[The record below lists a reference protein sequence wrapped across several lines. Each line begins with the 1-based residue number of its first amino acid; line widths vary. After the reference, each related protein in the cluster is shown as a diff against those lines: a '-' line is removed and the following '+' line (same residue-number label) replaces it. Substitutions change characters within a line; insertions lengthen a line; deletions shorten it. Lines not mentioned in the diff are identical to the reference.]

1 MGLFGT
7 SNGALATQMQ
17 NNNQSNFKAMN
28 NLLTLQ
34 DNHVEEFLL
43 YHGEA
48 FLTTFEKLLED
59 VVQRVVSAMLADL
72 HFKLEPTQGDI
83 TLEKTCLTKYQQ
95 ITEENIEL
103 DIQKILTA
111 SVNSEVVYQRQM
123 AKSQYLEAQGFGDG
137 ANPQMAGAAAA
148 AGGAMVGGA
157 AMGMQGAGVGPN
169 GMPIQGAPPQGGM
182 NQQMMNQQQAFN
194 NQSGYPV
201 PPAGYD
207 NYNNPYWIDPAT
219 GQATYSPP
227 NSGLGLSKMIS
238 KGAAW
243 AKWLA

>member
-17 NNNQSNFKAMN
+17 NNSQSNFKAMN

-59 VVQRVVSAMLADL
+59 VVQRVVSQMLADL

-83 TLEKTCLTKYQQ
+83 TLEKSCLTKYQQ

-103 DIQKILTA
+103 DIQKILAA

-137 ANPQMAGAAAA
+137 SNPQMG
-148 AGGAMVGGA
+148 GGA
-157 AMGMQGAGVGPN
+157 AMAGAGMAAGGMAAGGMQ
-169 GMPIQGAPPQGGM
+169 IQGAPPQGGM

-207 NYNNPYWIDPAT
+207 QYNNPYWVDPQT
-219 GQATYSPP
+219 GQATYTPP

>member
-7 SNGALATQMQ
+7 SNGAIVSQM
-17 NNNQSNFKAMN
+17 NNNSLSNFKAMN

-48 FLTTFEKLLED
+48 FLTTFERLLED
-59 VVQRVVSAMLADL
+59 VVQRVVSQMLADL
-72 HFKLEPTQGDI
+72 HFKLESTQGDI
-83 TLEKTCLTKYQQ
+83 TLEKSCLTKYQQ

-103 DIQKILTA
+103 DIQKILAA

-137 ANPQMAGAAAA
+137 SNPQMG
-148 AGGAMVGGA
+148 GGA
-157 AMGMQGAGVGPN
+157 AMAGAGMAAGGMAAGGMQ
-169 GMPIQGAPPQGGM
+169 IQGAPPQGGM
-182 NQQMMNQQQAFN
+182 NQQMMQQQAAMN

-207 NYNNPYWIDPAT
+207 QYNNPYWIDPQT

-227 NSGLGLSKMIS
+227 NSGLGLGKMIS

>member
-17 NNNQSNFKAMN
+17 NNSQNNFKAMN

-48 FLTTFEKLLED
+48 FLTTFERLLED
-59 VVQRVVSAMLADL
+59 VVQRVVSQMLADL

-83 TLEKTCLTKYQQ
+83 TLEKSCLTKYQQ

-103 DIQKILTA
+103 DIQKILAA

-137 ANPQMAGAAAA
+137 SNPQMG
-148 AGGAMVGGA
+148 GGA
-157 AMGMQGAGVGPN
+157 AMAGAGMAAGGMQ
-169 GMPIQGAPPQGGM
+169 IQGAPPQGGM

-207 NYNNPYWIDPAT
+207 QYNNPYWVAPQT
-219 GQATYSPP
+219 GQATYTPP

>member
-17 NNNQSNFKAMN
+17 NNSQNNFKAMN

-48 FLTTFEKLLED
+48 FLTTFERLLED
-59 VVQRVVSAMLADL
+59 VVQRVVSQMLADL

-83 TLEKTCLTKYQQ
+83 TLEKSCLTKYQQ

-103 DIQKILTA
+103 DIQKILAA

-137 ANPQMAGAAAA
+137 SNPQMG
-148 AGGAMVGGA
+148 GGA
-157 AMGMQGAGVGPN
+157 AMAGAGMAAGGMQ
-169 GMPIQGAPPQGGM
+169 IQGTPPQGGM

-207 NYNNPYWIDPAT
+207 QYNNPYWVDPQT
-219 GQATYSPP
+219 GQATYTPP

>member
-1 MGLFGT
+1 M
-7 SNGALATQMQ
+7 A
-17 NNNQSNFKAMN
+17 
-28 NLLTLQ
+28 
-34 DNHVEEFLL
+34 
-43 YHGEA
+43 
-48 FLTTFEKLLED
+48 
-59 VVQRVVSAMLADL
+59 
-72 HFKLEPTQGDI
+72 
-83 TLEKTCLTKYQQ
+83 
-95 ITEENIEL
+95 
-103 DIQKILTA
+103 A

-137 ANPQMAGAAAA
+137 SNPQMG
-148 AGGAMVGGA
+148 GGA
-157 AMGMQGAGVGPN
+157 AMAGAGMAAGGMQ
-169 GMPIQGAPPQGGM
+169 IQGAPPQGGM

-207 NYNNPYWIDPAT
+207 QYNNPYWVDPQT
-219 GQATYSPP
+219 GQATYTPP

>member
-7 SNGALATQMQ
+7 SNGAIVSQMN

-48 FLTTFEKLLED
+48 FLTTFERLLED
-59 VVQRVVSAMLADL
+59 VVQRVVSQMLADL

-83 TLEKTCLTKYQQ
+83 TLEKSCLTKYQQ

-103 DIQKILTA
+103 DIQKILAA

-137 ANPQMAGAAAA
+137 SNPQMG
-148 AGGAMVGGA
+148 GGA
-157 AMGMQGAGVGPN
+157 AMAGAGMAAGGMAAGGMQ
-169 GMPIQGAPPQGGM
+169 IQGAPPQGGM
-182 NQQMMNQQQAFN
+182 KQQMMQHQAAMN

-207 NYNNPYWIDPAT
+207 QYNNPYWIDPQT

-227 NSGLGLSKMIS
+227 NSGLGLGKMIS

>member
-17 NNNQSNFKAMN
+17 NNSQNNFKAMN

-59 VVQRVVSAMLADL
+59 VVQRVVSQMLADL

-83 TLEKTCLTKYQQ
+83 TLEKSCLTKYQQ

-103 DIQKILTA
+103 DIQKILAA

-137 ANPQMAGAAAA
+137 SNPQMG
-148 AGGAMVGGA
+148 GGA
-157 AMGMQGAGVGPN
+157 AMAGAGMAAGGMQ
-169 GMPIQGAPPQGGM
+169 IQGAPPQGGM

-207 NYNNPYWIDPAT
+207 QYNNPYWVDPQT
-219 GQATYSPP
+219 GQATYTPP

>member
-7 SNGALATQMQ
+7 SNGAIVSQMN

-48 FLTTFEKLLED
+48 FLTTFERLLED
-59 VVQRVVSAMLADL
+59 VVQRVVSQMLADL

-83 TLEKTCLTKYQQ
+83 TLEKSCLTKYQQ

-103 DIQKILTA
+103 DIQKILAA

-137 ANPQMAGAAAA
+137 SNPQMG
-148 AGGAMVGGA
+148 GGA
-157 AMGMQGAGVGPN
+157 AMAGAGMAAGGMAAGGMQ
-169 GMPIQGAPPQGGM
+169 IQGAPPQGGM
-182 NQQMMNQQQAFN
+182 NQQMMQQQAAMN

-207 NYNNPYWIDPAT
+207 QYNNPYWIDPQT

-227 NSGLGLSKMIS
+227 NSGLGLGKMIS

>member
-17 NNNQSNFKAMN
+17 NNSQNNFKAMN

-48 FLTTFEKLLED
+48 FLTTFERLLED
-59 VVQRVVSAMLADL
+59 VVQRVVSQMLADL

-83 TLEKTCLTKYQQ
+83 TLEKSCLTKYQQ

-103 DIQKILTA
+103 DIQKILAA

-137 ANPQMAGAAAA
+137 SNPQMGGGAGMAGAGMA
-148 AGGAMVGGA
+148 AGGMA
-157 AMGMQGAGVGPN
+157 AGGMQ
-169 GMPIQGAPPQGGM
+169 IQGAPPQGGM

-207 NYNNPYWIDPAT
+207 QYNNPYWVDPQT
-219 GQATYSPP
+219 GQATYTPP

>member
-1 MGLFGT
+1 MGLWGT
-7 SNGALATQMQ
+7 SNGALATQM
-17 NNNQSNFKAMN
+17 NNNSQSNFKAMN

-48 FLTTFEKLLED
+48 FLTTFEKLMED
-59 VVQRVVSAMLADL
+59 VVQRVVSQMLSDL
-72 HFKLEPTQGDI
+72 HFKLDATQGDI
-83 TLEKTCLTKYQQ
+83 ILEKTCLAKYEQ

-103 DIQKILTA
+103 DIQKILGA

-123 AKSQYLEAQGFGDG
+123 AKNQYLEAQGFGDG
-137 ANPQMAGAAAA
+137 SNPQMAGGVPGGMAAGGMA
-148 AGGAMVGGA
+148 AGGA
-157 AMGMQGAGVGPN
+157 AMTTN
-169 GMPIQGAPPQGGM
+169 GMSISGAPAQGGM
-182 NQQMMNQQQAFN
+182 NQQMMQQQAAMN

-201 PPAGYD
+201 PPSGYD

-227 NSGLGLSKMIS
+227 NSGLGLGKMIS